1 MRWTDEKS
9 DGGGDRPSSGK
20 ADAKPSTV
28 TGHGGNTDRVM
39 QNSAPPAQQRWD
51 GYHWLGV
58 LTTGAV
64 VVGVLGVAAL
74 AWKID
79 NDRYRVSREL
89 ASGSLDQSA
98 FIVGNLA
105 KFNPDDRPYVTVNET
120 CLHTMPRQRSMLP
133 LCFVE
138 GHPVTATPLTTELM
152 ETINKAR
159 AANIGSDSKGQP
171 PWEGNPKDWVVV
183 RVTYTA
189 GEHTLLLPAK
199 DVQPAPPPAASR
211 PNTGLTQPAAARF
224 AQQGPTRG

>member
-1 MRWTDEKS
+1 M
-9 DGGGDRPSSGK
+9 
-20 ADAKPSTV
+20 
-28 TGHGGNTDRVM
+28 
-39 QNSAPPAQQRWD
+39 
-51 GYHWLGV
+51 
-58 LTTGAV
+58 TTGAV
-64 VVGVLGVAAL
+64 VVEVLGVAAL

-89 ASGSLDQSA
+89 ASGSFDQSA

-105 KFNPDDRPYVTVNET
+105 KFNPDDRPYVTVNKT
-120 CLHTMPRQRSMLP
+120 ALHTMPRQRSMLP